1 MYAAVP
7 ALLLN
12 LVVSVV
18 LTVVFRAVRLDN
30 GSDVTDAAAYVG

>member
-12 LVVSVV
+12 LAISAL
-18 LTVVFRAVRLDN
+18 LTVVFRAVNVDG
-30 GSDVTDAAAYVG
+30 GSDLTDAAAYVG

>member
-12 LVVSVV
+12 LAVSA
-18 LTVVFRAVRLDN
+18 LGTMLLRALHADP
-30 GSDVTDAAAYVG
+30 GTDATIAEDFA